1 MQNLTSESELSQ
13 LHEDFKSLRLKHW
26 SYLVGKEIADLL
38 PNERAATIRV
48 LKNCLKAEILGRQN
62 SQIAARV
69 RAAKFKPLQTIDQFD
84 FSFNKSTQN
93 IQKPLLSFISAINA
107 ENLPSAIFS
116 GTPGLGKTHLAKSIG
131 YHCCQLG
138 MSVGYYRVSD
148 MINQLIH
155 AQKVFRIDSE
165 LKRYRKPQVLV
176 LDELGY
182 VSLDTQ
188 ASNLFF
194 QVVATRHDLGLG
206 TIATTNLPFSKFN
219 QIFSNDAIA
228 HAIVD
233 RLVNESEVYYLE
245 GEKTYRDYLREQRI
259 KKRNQTAQD

>member
-1 MQNLTSESELSQ
+1 MQDLVNESELKQ
-13 LHEDFKSLRLKHW
+13 LHEDFKNLRLKHW
-26 SYLVGKEIADLL
+26 PHVISKEIAELL
-38 PNERAATIRV
+38 PNERAAIVRV
-48 LKNCLKAEILGRQN
+48 FKACIKIELLGRQN
-62 SQIAARV
+62 AQIEARIK
-69 RAAKFKPLQTIDQFD
+69 AAKFKPLQTIDQFD
-84 FSFNKSTQN
+84 FGFNKSTQS
-93 IQKPLLSFISAINA
+93 IHKPLLSFMNAINT

-116 GTPGLGKTHLAKSIG
+116 GTPGLGKTHLAKAIG
-131 YHCCQLG
+131 YHCCQQG
-138 MSVGYYRVSD
+138 MSVGFYRVSD

-155 AQKVFRIDSE
+155 AQKVFRIDAE
-165 LKRYRKPQVLV
+165 LKRYRKPQVLI

-182 VSLDTQ
+182 ISLDGQ

-194 QVVATRHDLGLG
+194 QVVASRHDLGLG

-219 QIFSNDAIA
+219 QIFASDAIA

-259 KKRNQTAQD
+259 KKRNQQA